1 MPSQNHDHTDIDR
14 LHAAVKREKQELP
27 PGHEP
32 APMWVIMLGFAVAVF
47 AAGSAAPF
55 ANGFSFDTSNAY
67 ANLPIVDPRP
77 FTDAVPE
84 LGPFETAMK
93 KGASVYATCGGC
105 HQGNGLGVPGQF
117 PPLAGSEFAKGGT
130 ERIARIV
137 LRGLTGPI
145 TVKGAGFNTPGG
157 MPPQGAAMSDAD
169 IANVVTYVR
178 NTWGNEG
185 TMVTKEMVAS
195 VRAIEKANVTQ
206 CTAAELTPFAES
218 NIAGDVPAGPG
229 AKAPAVGPVPPAK
242 K

>member
-1 MPSQNHDHTDIDR
+1 MSAQNHDHTDIDR

-32 APMWVIMLGFAVAVF
+32 APMWVIMLSFAVAIF

-77 FTDAVPE
+77 KNGAEAV
-84 LGPFETAMK
+84 LDPFALAMK
-93 KGASVYATCGGC
+93 KGASIYATCGGC

-117 PPLAGSEFAKGGT
+117 PPLAGSEYIKGGT

-145 TVKGAGFNTPGG
+145 TVKGVGYNTPNG
-157 MPPQGAAMSDAD
+157 MPAQGAAMSDAD
-169 IANVVTYVR
+169 IANVITYVR
-178 NTWGNEG
+178 NSWGNEG
-185 TMVTKEMVAS
+185 SMVTKEMVAS
-195 VRAIEKANVTQ
+195 VRAKEKSNTAQ
-206 CTAAELTPFAES
+206 CTATDLTPFAEA
-218 NIAGDVPAGPG
+218 NIAGEVPAGPG
-229 AKAPAVGPVPPAK
+229 AKTEAAPPTTK
-242 K
+242 